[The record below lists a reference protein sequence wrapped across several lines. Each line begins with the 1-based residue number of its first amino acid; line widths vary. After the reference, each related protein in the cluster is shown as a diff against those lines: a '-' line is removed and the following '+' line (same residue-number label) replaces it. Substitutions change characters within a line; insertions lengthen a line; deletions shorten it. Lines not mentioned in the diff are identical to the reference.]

1 LVVTSVE
8 LKVDEFSVLN
18 TLLSFCDRFNLK
30 MNPCDTIVNVFEY
43 SKKWLVYNIKGQWVA
58 SRDIVMDRIQKR
70 KNNTG
75 S

>member
-1 LVVTSVE
+1 
-8 LKVDEFSVLN
+8 
-18 TLLSFCDRFNLK
+18 

-43 SKKWLVYNIKGQWVA
+43 SKKWLDYNIKGQWIV
-58 SRDIVMDRIQKR
+58 SRDIVMDRIQNR